1 MLTQPPVGA
10 AQAAKAHGSTL
21 RKGRVNEAGR
31 AYLITAV
38 TASRTP
44 LFTDFNAAR
53 AVVNS
58 LRKSDQLERSETL
71 AFVVMPDHLHW
82 LMQLRSN
89 SLSGVVGSVKASA
102 ARAINV
108 LRGTA
113 GEPCWQAGFHDH
125 ALRGDAHLADTAR
138 YVVAN
143 PLRAG
148 LVARLADYP
157 HWDAV
162 WL

>member
-1 MLTQPPVGA
+1 LGVIFVGA
-10 AQAAKAHGSTL
+10 AQAAKVRGSTL
-21 RKGRVNEAGR
+21 RKGRVSEPGR

-38 TASRTP
+38 TAHRTP
-44 LFTDFNAAR
+44 LFSDFGAAR
-53 AVVNS
+53 AVVSS
-58 LRKSDQLERSETL
+58 LSKSDRLERSDTL
-71 AFVVMPDHLHW
+71 AFVVMPDHVHW

-89 SLSGVVGSVKASA
+89 NLSGVVGSVKASA
-102 ARAINV
+102 ARTINL

-113 GEPCWQAGFHDH
+113 GIACWQTGFHDH
-125 ALRGDAHLADTAR
+125 ALRSDAVLADTAR
-138 YVVAN
+138 YIVAN